1 MYVFYKIRK
10 RIYKKVASIINA
22 MVEQDEQ
29 LVGEFTTIINKER
42 ENA

>member
-1 MYVFYKIRK
+1 MYVFHKIRK

-29 LVGEFTTIINKER
+29 LLRKFTTIINIKKKR
-42 ENA
+42 